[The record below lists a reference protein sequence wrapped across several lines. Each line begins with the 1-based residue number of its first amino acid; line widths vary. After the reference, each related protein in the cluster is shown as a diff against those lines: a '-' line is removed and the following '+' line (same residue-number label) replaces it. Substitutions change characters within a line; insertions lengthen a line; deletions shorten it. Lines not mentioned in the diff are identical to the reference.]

1 VERWFGLM
9 TDRMIRRG
17 IFHSVA
23 ELERAIY
30 HWLANWNQG
39 PQPFIWRATTNVILD
54 KVRRYKELA
63 KTPH

>member
-30 HWLANWNQG
+30 HWPANWNHER
-39 PQPFIWRATTNVILD
+39 QPFILESHGRCHPRQGAPL
-54 KVRRYKELA
+54 
-63 KTPH
+63 